1 MLRSRNTQLVGDQ
14 DLETGKRVSIENLK
28 RLVSEH
34 FPEADLKVRMSCKT
48 NHVYYVFKYMIILVL
63 LSLFFNPFIG
73 GAHESANVSATSQRH
88 MASTG
93 IPCDGKSK
101 SRLEWRPRRL
111 FGVTINIG

>member
-48 NHVYYVFKYMIILVL
+48 NHVYYIAICLQVHDYSSIVILVL
-63 LSLFFNPFIG
+63 QPF
-73 GAHESANVSATSQRH
+73 HRR
-88 MASTG
+88 ST
-93 IPCDGKSK
+93 
-101 SRLEWRPRRL
+101 
-111 FGVTINIG
+111 